1 MMQFKNHAFTIN
13 LRGKLLDVT
22 VPKIMGIIN
31 ITPDS
36 FFTESRST
44 EASQIYFRVASMI
57 ESGMDILDVGACSTR
72 PGIQQISEQ
81 EELAR
86 LRMAMEVIRNRWPD
100 LPVSIDTYRASVAS
114 EMVQSFQADMI
125 NDISGGS
132 LDEKMFETVA
142 NLQVPYVLSHIQGDL
157 TTMQHNPLYE
167 DITTDICQFFS
178 RKTAE
183 LLQLGLNDIV
193 LDPGFGFGKTIQ
205 HNYQLLRGLD
215 ELSILNRPLLIGIS
229 RKSMIYR
236 FLNIDPEQSLNGTS
250 VLHTIA
256 LMGGAS
262 ILRVHDVKEAK
273 EAILLYENLKNCSPC

>member
-1 MMQFKNHAFTIN
+1 MMQFINHAFTIN

-36 FFTESRST
+36 FFSESRSI
-44 EASQIYFRVASMI
+44 EANQICHRVASMI

-72 PGIQQISEQ
+72 PGIEQVSEQ

-86 LRMAMEVIRNRWPD
+86 LRMAMEVIRNKWPD

-114 EMVQSFQADMI
+114 EMVQSFKADMI

-132 LDEKMFETVA
+132 LDEKMFETIA
-142 NLQVPYVLSHIQGDL
+142 RLQVPYVLSHIQGDP
-157 TTMQHNPLYE
+157 TTMQLNPGYE
-167 DITTDICQFFS
+167 DITTDICQYFS
-178 RKTAE
+178 QKMAE
-183 LLQLGLNDIV
+183 LLRLGVNDIV
-193 LDPGFGFGKTIQ
+193 LDPGFGFGKTLQ
-205 HNYQLLRGLD
+205 HNYQLLKGLD
-215 ELSILNRPLLIGIS
+215 ELTILNRPMLIGIS
-229 RKSMIYR
+229 RKSMIYK
-236 FLNIDPEQSLNGTS
+236 FLNIDPEQSLNGTT
-250 VLHTIA
+250 VLHTMA

-273 EAILLYENLKNCSPC
+273 EAILLYENLKNCSAC

>member
-1 MMQFKNHAFTIN
+1 MMQFINHAFTIN

-36 FFTESRST
+36 FFSESRSI
-44 EASQIYFRVASMI
+44 EANQICHRVASMI

-72 PGIQQISEQ
+72 PGIEQVSEQ

-86 LRMAMEVIRNRWPD
+86 LRMAMEVIRNKWPD

-114 EMVQSFQADMI
+114 EMVQSFKADMI

-132 LDEKMFETVA
+132 LDEKMFETIA
-142 NLQVPYVLSHIQGDL
+142 RLQVPYVLSHIQGNP
-157 TTMQHNPLYE
+157 TTMQLNPGYE
-167 DITTDICQFFS
+167 DITTDICQYFS
-178 RKTAE
+178 QKMAE
-183 LLQLGLNDIV
+183 LLRLGVNDIV
-193 LDPGFGFGKTIQ
+193 LDPGFGFGKTLQ
-205 HNYQLLRGLD
+205 HNYQLLKGLD
-215 ELSILNRPLLIGIS
+215 ELTILNRPMLIGIS
-229 RKSMIYR
+229 RKSMIYK
-236 FLNIDPEQSLNGTS
+236 FLNIDPEQSLNGTT
-250 VLHTIA
+250 VLHTMA

-273 EAILLYENLKNCSPC
+273 EAILLYENLKKCSAC

>member
-1 MMQFKNHAFTIN
+1 MMQFINHAFTIN

-36 FFTESRST
+36 FFSESRSI
-44 EASQIYFRVASMI
+44 EANQICHRVASMI

-72 PGIQQISEQ
+72 PGIEQVSEQ

-86 LRMAMEVIRNRWPD
+86 LRMAMEVIRNKWPD

-114 EMVQSFQADMI
+114 EMVQSFKADMI

-132 LDEKMFETVA
+132 LDEKMFETIA
-142 NLQVPYVLSHIQGDL
+142 RLQVPYVLSHIQGNP
-157 TTMQHNPLYE
+157 TTMQLNPGYE
-167 DITTDICQFFS
+167 DITTDICQYFS
-178 RKTAE
+178 QKMAE
-183 LLQLGLNDIV
+183 LLRLGVNDIV
-193 LDPGFGFGKTIQ
+193 LDPGFGFGKTLQ
-205 HNYQLLRGLD
+205 HNYQLLKGLD
-215 ELSILNRPLLIGIS
+215 ELTILNRPMLIGIS
-229 RKSMIYR
+229 RKSMIYK
-236 FLNIDPEQSLNGTS
+236 FLNIDPEQSLNGTT
-250 VLHTIA
+250 VLHTMA

-273 EAILLYENLKNCSPC
+273 EAILLYENLKNCSAC

>member
-1 MMQFKNHAFTIN
+1 MMQFINHAFTIN

-36 FFTESRST
+36 FFSESRSI
-44 EASQIYFRVASMI
+44 EANQICHRVASMI

-72 PGIQQISEQ
+72 PGIEQVSEQ

-86 LRMAMEVIRNRWPD
+86 LRMAMEVIRNKWPD

-114 EMVQSFQADMI
+114 EMVQSFKADMI

-132 LDEKMFETVA
+132 LDKKMFETIA
-142 NLQVPYVLSHIQGDL
+142 RLQVPYVLSHIQGNP
-157 TTMQHNPLYE
+157 TTMQLNPGYE
-167 DITTDICQFFS
+167 DITTDICQYFS
-178 RKTAE
+178 QKMAE
-183 LLQLGLNDIV
+183 LLRLGVNDIV
-193 LDPGFGFGKTIQ
+193 LDPGFGFGKTLQ
-205 HNYQLLRGLD
+205 HNYQLLKGLD
-215 ELSILNRPLLIGIS
+215 ELTILNRPMLIGIS
-229 RKSMIYR
+229 RKSMIYK
-236 FLNIDPEQSLNGTS
+236 FLNIDPEQSLNGTT
-250 VLHTIA
+250 VLHTMA

-273 EAILLYENLKNCSPC
+273 EAILLYENLKNCSAC

>member
-1 MMQFKNHAFTIN
+1 MMQFINHAFTIN

-36 FFTESRST
+36 FFSESRSI
-44 EASQIYFRVASMI
+44 EANQICHRVASMI
-57 ESGMDILDVGACSTR
+57 ESGMDILDVGACSTGF
-72 PGIQQISEQ
+72 GIEQVSEQ

-86 LRMAMEVIRNRWPD
+86 LRMAMEVIRNKWPD

-114 EMVQSFQADMI
+114 EMVQSFKADMI

-132 LDEKMFETVA
+132 LDEKMFETIA
-142 NLQVPYVLSHIQGDL
+142 RLRVPYVLSHIQGNP
-157 TTMQHNPLYE
+157 TTMQLNPGYE
-167 DITTDICQFFS
+167 DITTDICQYFS
-178 RKTAE
+178 QKMAE
-183 LLQLGLNDIV
+183 LLRLGVNDIV
-193 LDPGFGFGKTIQ
+193 LDPGFGFGKTLQ
-205 HNYQLLRGLD
+205 HNYQLLKGLD
-215 ELSILNRPLLIGIS
+215 ELTILNRPMLIGIS
-229 RKSMIYR
+229 RKSMIYK

-250 VLHTIA
+250 VLHTMA

-273 EAILLYENLKNCSPC
+273 EAILLYENLKNCSAC

>member
-1 MMQFKNHAFTIN
+1 MMQFINHAFTIN

-36 FFTESRST
+36 FFSESRSI
-44 EASQIYFRVASMI
+44 EANQICHRVASMI

-72 PGIQQISEQ
+72 PGIEQVSEQ

-86 LRMAMEVIRNRWPD
+86 LRMAMEVIRNKWPD

-114 EMVQSFQADMI
+114 EMVQSFKADMI

-132 LDEKMFETVA
+132 LDEKMFETIA
-142 NLQVPYVLSHIQGDL
+142 RLQVPYVLSHIQGNP
-157 TTMQHNPLYE
+157 TTMQLNPGYE
-167 DITTDICQFFS
+167 DITTDICQYFS
-178 RKTAE
+178 QKMAE
-183 LLQLGLNDIV
+183 LLRLGVNDIV
-193 LDPGFGFGKTIQ
+193 LDPGFGFGKTLQ
-205 HNYQLLRGLD
+205 HNYQLLKGLD
-215 ELSILNRPLLIGIS
+215 ELTIQNRPLLIGIS
-229 RKSMIYR
+229 RKSMIYK
-236 FLNIDPEQSLNGTS
+236 FLNIDPEQSLNGTT
-250 VLHTIA
+250 VLHTMA

-273 EAILLYENLKNCSPC
+273 EAILLYENLKNCSAC

>member
-1 MMQFKNHAFTIN
+1 MMQFINHAFTIN

-36 FFTESRST
+36 FFSESRSI
-44 EASQIYFRVASMI
+44 EANQICHRVASMI

-72 PGIQQISEQ
+72 PGIEQVSEQ

-86 LRMAMEVIRNRWPD
+86 LRMAMEVIRNKWPD

-114 EMVQSFQADMI
+114 EMVQSFKADMI

-132 LDEKMFETVA
+132 LDEKMFETIA
-142 NLQVPYVLSHIQGDL
+142 RLQVPYVLSHIQGNP
-157 TTMQHNPLYE
+157 TTMQLNPGYE
-167 DITTDICQFFS
+167 DITTDICQYFS
-178 RKTAE
+178 QKMAE
-183 LLQLGLNDIV
+183 LLRLGVNDIV
-193 LDPGFGFGKTIQ
+193 LDPGFGFGKTLQ
-205 HNYQLLRGLD
+205 HNYQLLKGMD
-215 ELSILNRPLLIGIS
+215 ELTILNRPMLIGIS
-229 RKSMIYR
+229 RKSMIYK
-236 FLNIDPEQSLNGTS
+236 FLNIDPEQSLNGTT
-250 VLHTIA
+250 VLHTMA

-273 EAILLYENLKNCSPC
+273 EAILLYENLKNCSAC

>member
-1 MMQFKNHAFTIN
+1 MMQFINHAFTIN

-36 FFTESRST
+36 FFSESRSI
-44 EASQIYFRVASMI
+44 EANQICHRVASMI

-72 PGIQQISEQ
+72 PGIEQVSEQ

-86 LRMAMEVIRNRWPD
+86 LRMAMEVIRNKWPD

-114 EMVQSFQADMI
+114 EMVQSFKADMI

-132 LDEKMFETVA
+132 LDEKMFETIA
-142 NLQVPYVLSHIQGDL
+142 RLRVPYVLSHIQGNP
-157 TTMQHNPLYE
+157 TTMQLNPGYE
-167 DITTDICQFFS
+167 DITTDICQYFS
-178 RKTAE
+178 QKMAE
-183 LLQLGLNDIV
+183 LLRLGVNDIV
-193 LDPGFGFGKTIQ
+193 LDPGFGFGKTLQ
-205 HNYQLLRGLD
+205 HNYQLLKGLD
-215 ELSILNRPLLIGIS
+215 ELTILNRPMLIGIS
-229 RKSMIYR
+229 RKSMIYK
-236 FLNIDPEQSLNGTS
+236 FLNIDPEQSLNGTT
-250 VLHTIA
+250 VLHTMA

-273 EAILLYENLKNCSPC
+273 EAILLYENLKNCSAC

>member
-1 MMQFKNHAFTIN
+1 MMQFINHAFTIN

-36 FFTESRST
+36 FFSESRSI
-44 EASQIYFRVASMI
+44 EANQICHRVASMI

-72 PGIQQISEQ
+72 SGIEQVSEQ

-86 LRMAMEVIRNRWPD
+86 LRMAMEVIRNKWPD

-114 EMVQSFQADMI
+114 EMVQSFKADMI

-132 LDEKMFETVA
+132 LDEKMFETIA
-142 NLQVPYVLSHIQGDL
+142 RLQVPYVLSHIQGNP
-157 TTMQHNPLYE
+157 TTMQLNPGYE
-167 DITTDICQFFS
+167 DITTDICQYFS
-178 RKTAE
+178 QKMAE
-183 LLQLGLNDIV
+183 LLRLGVNDIV
-193 LDPGFGFGKTIQ
+193 LDPGFGFGKTLQ
-205 HNYQLLRGLD
+205 HNYQLLKGLD
-215 ELSILNRPLLIGIS
+215 ELTILNRPMLIGIS
-229 RKSMIYR
+229 RKSMIYK
-236 FLNIDPEQSLNGTS
+236 FLNIDPEQSLNGTT
-250 VLHTIA
+250 VLHTMA

-273 EAILLYENLKNCSPC
+273 EAILLYENLKNCSAC